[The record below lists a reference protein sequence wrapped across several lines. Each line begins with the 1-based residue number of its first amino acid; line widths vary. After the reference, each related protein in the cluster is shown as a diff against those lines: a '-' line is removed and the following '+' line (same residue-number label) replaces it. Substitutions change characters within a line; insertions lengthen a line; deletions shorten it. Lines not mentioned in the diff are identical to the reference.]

1 MLCFIAYNKPII
13 REFLFNGFSQRGYLN
28 LFIRPSAINYRT
40 FADMAAIWE
49 TKINAAKKAMKERQ
63 PHGRLVAP
71 DEIAAMAVYLASD
84 ESRSTIGSVMVV
96 DGGMTAK

>member
-1 MLCFIAYNKPII
+1 
-13 REFLFNGFSQRGYLN
+13 
-28 LFIRPSAINYRT
+28 
-40 FADMAAIWE
+40 
-49 TKINAAKKAMKERQ
+49 MKERQ
-63 PHGRLVAP
+63 PHGRLVTP